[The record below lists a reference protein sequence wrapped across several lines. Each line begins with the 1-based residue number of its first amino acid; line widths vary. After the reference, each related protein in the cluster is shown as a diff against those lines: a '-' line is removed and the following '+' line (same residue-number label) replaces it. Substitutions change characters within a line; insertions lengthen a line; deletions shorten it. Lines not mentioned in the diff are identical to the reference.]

1 MKDETQ
7 QRYQTGG
14 NNMKFKWICEGC
26 QRISDEICV
35 TVEEYHLCPQCY
47 EDYCQDIRYKYGE
60 MKSYGCL

>member
-1 MKDETQ
+1 
-7 QRYQTGG
+7 
-14 NNMKFKWICEGC
+14 MKFKWICEGC